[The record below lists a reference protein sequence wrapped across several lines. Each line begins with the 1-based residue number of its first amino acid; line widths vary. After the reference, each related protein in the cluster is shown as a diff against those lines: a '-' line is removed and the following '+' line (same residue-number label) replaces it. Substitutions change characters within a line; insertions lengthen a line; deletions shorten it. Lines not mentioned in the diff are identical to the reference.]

1 MVHVHLRW
9 PVLILEVV
17 ESSGAVEEEDTEAAA
32 VDPGLVEDTE
42 EVEDTRVV
50 EAAASE
56 DPEGIVVVA
65 AAVGVDT
72 GGMVGV
78 VSGDLVEDT
87 EDLMGVEDTEEV
99 EEGEEVEDLE
109 GGDSEVGGAETGV
122 VIKAE
127 RLNIFEMVENYVCFV
142 VALCWFSTFSHFI
155 V

>member
-17 ESSGAVEEEDTEAAA
+17 ESSEAVEEEDTEAAA

-56 DPEGIVVVA
+56 DPEGIVVA